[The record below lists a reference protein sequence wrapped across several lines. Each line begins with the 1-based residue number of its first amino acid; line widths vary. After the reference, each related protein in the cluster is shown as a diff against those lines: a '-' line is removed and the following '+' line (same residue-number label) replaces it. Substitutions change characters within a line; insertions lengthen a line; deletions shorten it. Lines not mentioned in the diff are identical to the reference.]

1 MIRFPSPATAN
12 LASKPGRSRGR
23 RIGTVALAPI
33 LILLTMAGCG
43 QAAPTAAPTE
53 QPSEPAVP
61 MAISDVSF
69 LADDGLTVNG
79 RYYRAEQPKAI
90 ILLFH
95 QADSSLA
102 EYATIAPKL
111 VAQGYSVLAIDQ
123 RAGGSMFGPNQ
134 TASRYGKNATFNG
147 ALHDLEA
154 ALIWS
159 RSAHLPIIVWGSSY
173 SAALVFKLA
182 ARHPT
187 EVSALLAFSPGEY
200 LGPGRPVST
209 AAAELKIPVYIS
221 VGSSPEELANAKPIF
236 AATAS
241 PDKVL
246 HVPEVGI
253 HGSSTL
259 IASHN
264 SKGAE
269 ANWGAVNRFLA
280 SVASRTVQRPPMI
293 D

>member
-1 MIRFPSPATAN
+1 MPKVQSLARADLLDRRGISIRP
-12 LASKPGRSRGR
+12 RSRV
-23 RIGTVALAPI
+23 TVLAPI
-33 LILLTMAGCG
+33 LALLALPGCE
-43 QAAPTAAPTE
+43 QAATLATPTE
-53 QPSEPAVP
+53 QPSAQPAA
-61 MAISDVSF
+61 MAITDVTF
-69 LADDGLTVNG
+69 LADDGLTVSG
-79 RYYRAEQPKAI
+79 RFYRAAQPKAV

-102 EYATIAPKL
+102 EYATIAPRL
-111 VAQGYSVLAIDQ
+111 VEQGFSVLAIDQ
-123 RAGGSMFGPNQ
+123 RSGGSMFGTNL
-134 TASRYGKNATFNG
+134 TASRRGGAPTYND

-154 ALIWS
+154 ALVWS
-159 RSAHLPIIVWGSSY
+159 RQTHLPIIVWGSSY

-241 PDKVL
+241 RDKVL
-246 HVPEVGI
+246 NVPEVGI

-259 IASHN
+259 IASRN